1 MSRLSAP
8 GVRPMS
14 LHRIERE
21 LREELGRLGRADLA
35 ERALAGVRFTDDG
48 GTVYVHVLA
57 RPDWA
62 PVRPGDALV
71 LANADHPDLRTC
83 AQWREF
89 LEEARLY
96 LHDELGRVLRW
107 LEGR

>member
-1 MSRLSAP
+1 
-8 GVRPMS
+8 MS
-14 LHRIERE
+14 LRRIERE
-21 LREELGRLGRADLA
+21 LRAELQSVGRADLA

-48 GTVYVHVLA
+48 STVYVHVLA
-57 RPDWA
+57 RPDWPA
-62 PVRPGDALV
+62 VRAGDALV
-71 LANADHPDLRTC
+71 LANADYPDLQTC

-96 LHDELGRVLRW
+96 LHDELHRVVRW